1 MSAHTPPRA
10 TLATWIGST
19 LYHLFMAL
27 SLILLFALL
36 LLSWPLPYA
45 WRAAMIRRWTLFL
58 MWLLKVFC
66 GLSYQVQGWEHL
78 PERPYV
84 ALVKHQSA
92 WETIASN
99 FLFRQPAWVFKRE
112 LLWLPVFGW
121 GLALT
126 NPIAID
132 RGSPR
137 KALAQLI
144 EQGEKLLARGRT
156 VVIFPEGTRV
166 APGQRKKYEPG
177 GSMLAV
183 KTATPV
189 IPVAHDAGR
198 YWPKNSYLKYP
209 GTIRVKIGPLIETS
223 EMSVRELNQQV
234 EGWIEGVL
242 ADDFADPDS

>member
-1 MSAHTPPRA
+1 
-10 TLATWIGST
+10 
-19 LYHLFMAL
+19 
-27 SLILLFALL
+27 
-36 LLSWPLPYA
+36 
-45 WRAAMIRRWTLFL
+45 MIRQWTLLL

-66 GLSYQVQGWEHL
+66 GLSYQVEGWENL

-166 APGQRKKYEPG
+166 APGQHKKYEPG

-209 GTIRVKIGPLIETS
+209 GTIRVKIGPLVETS
-223 EMSVRELNQQV
+223 EMTVRELNQQV
-234 EGWIEGVL
+234 EDWIEGIL
-242 ADDFADPDS
+242 ANDFADPDS